1 MKKPGKNDP
10 KKEGGFEED
19 KKQQNQKSVGH
30 KERTERPLG
39 PNNDKEGDGSAGMSG
54 TSAI

>member
-39 PNNDKEGDGSAGMSG
+39 PNNDKEGDGSAGLSG